1 MTPSKRSNF
10 MLAACFSAAFQPA
23 PFPSPSKS
31 VIELGT
37 RIKLKNF
44 KLMFPAGSTEFSE
57 IVNGQPVLR
66 FIAERFCYVTDL
78 AGNSATY
85 AFAPVLSDSSSEKR
99 WFKLNQQFEDL
110 VFVDSNNVDFISLHA
125 FLANK
130 DYAASAAETAPD
142 RQPVDVPVD
151 VQAFFKTVQSE
162 FDVAAVSNGAV
173 IRMLNVMRTIAKFTE
188 MNIIFNK
195 TDDVSRYETDVLE
208 DNMIAQSELV
218 VESLQKL
225 ISTAKELRRARAFA
239 RC

>member
-1 MTPSKRSNF
+1 MTLSKHSNF
-10 MLAACFSAAFQPA
+10 MLAACFSAAFQPV

-57 IVNGQPVLR
+57 IVDNQPVLR

-85 AFAPVLSDSSSEKR
+85 AFAPVLHDSSEKR
-99 WFKLNQQFEDL
+99 WFKLNQQFEEL
-110 VFVDSNNVDFISLHA
+110 VFVDSSNVDFINLHA

-130 DYAASAAETAPD
+130 DYAANAAETAPD
-142 RQPVDVPVD
+142 RKPVDVPVD
-151 VQAFFKTVQSE
+151 VEAFFQTVQSE
-162 FDVAAVSNGAV
+162 FDVAAVGSGAV

-188 MNIIFNK
+188 NNIIFNK

-218 VESLQKL
+218 IESLQKL